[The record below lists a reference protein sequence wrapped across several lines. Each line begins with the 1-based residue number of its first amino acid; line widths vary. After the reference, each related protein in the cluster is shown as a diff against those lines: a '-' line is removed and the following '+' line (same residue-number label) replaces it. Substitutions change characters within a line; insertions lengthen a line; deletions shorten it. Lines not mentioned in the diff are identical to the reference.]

1 MRHREVKIFDRM
13 SMKGTQ
19 DLKVV
24 KDIHA
29 KALLNAYY
37 SVFPFIKKVAR
48 EKERLYLGPYSYTN
62 QGKKIKD
69 TTKLFENVFNGR
81 GKKKRYKYP

>member
-1 MRHREVKIFDRM
+1 
-13 SMKGTQ
+13 MKGTQ

-37 SVFPFIKKVAR
+37 SNCLPLYQEGGKRKRKTVSRAIQLHKSG
-48 EKERLYLGPYSYTN
+48 EKN
-62 QGKKIKD
+62 
-69 TTKLFENVFNGR
+69 
-81 GKKKRYKYP
+81 KRHNKTL